1 MVGRHT
7 DALGL
12 IGVDSTAAGIYGIR
26 QLQRVRRGGL
36 RKGPPRRTAVAGAD
50 GREGERVCCMLGVS
64 WSAQSSRSEP
74 LAELA
79 PAALSGWPAYSPA
92 ALTVPAYS
100 LGELDFRVALNGL
113 SYR

>member
-1 MVGRHT
+1 M
-7 DALGL
+7 
-12 IGVDSTAAGIYGIR
+12 DSTAAGIYGIR

-50 GREGERVCCMLGVS
+50 GREGGEGVLQADVS

-100 LGELDFRVALNGL
+100 LGELEFRVALNWL